1 MPCYDPIAESQEL
14 AEESRRRREQIAKLE
29 AMLCGTLTLLTVM
42 GAMDKINYK
51 KTGISE
57 QEYRHWWRAHC
68 KRDFERSNKK

>member
-1 MPCYDPIAESQEL
+1 MPCYDSRNDPNEYCKEL
-14 AEESRRRREQIAKLE
+14 QRDIDKLE